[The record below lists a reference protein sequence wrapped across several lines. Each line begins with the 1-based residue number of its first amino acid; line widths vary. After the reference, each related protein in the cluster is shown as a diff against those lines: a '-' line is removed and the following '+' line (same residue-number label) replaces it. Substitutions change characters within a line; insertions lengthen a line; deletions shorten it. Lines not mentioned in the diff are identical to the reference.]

1 MIELFMVVAY
11 FIITTAAGKI
21 MNGKGDN
28 SIQYFFVAKKHLGI
42 GLTVALMFGEMVAG
56 SSTVGNAASAFKMGL
71 SSVWTNWGMVLGVLV
86 FVFCTAKFY
95 RRAGH
100 FGVMS
105 VPEAFAFRFDKRVR
119 LVVLVIIMFV
129 YGIIFSQQPIAAAAL
144 LSSMLGVNK
153 AVLAW
158 IVGILFAYMALH
170 GLKGIAG
177 MNVIHSLVMFAG
189 MFVVSF
195 LAVGKAG
202 GLAYMMANTPAHYF
216 TVTYPDKI
224 TVAAQVLGAAF
235 SMILSSTVVNCCL
248 GAESLKT
255 AKSGIVWSGILVI
268 PFALMPALIGI
279 AGFVTMPDAQ
289 AGNIIYTMAESVHPV
304 FSGIVSMAVLAAILS
319 TGPGL
324 LLSLSA
330 TLTRDF
336 YMLVRP
342 QASEKE
348 QIRFSKGSIVVM
360 ALVATGFGLTTS
372 SILTQILG
380 AFQIRSVA
388 GVVLIIALVWK
399 QVSNRAAFW
408 SILIGGILA
417 GVWHFS
423 GNPFGIQPFW
433 AAVPASVVILTVLT
447 MLEKEKISPDYLA
460 YYNKIKDVSDSE
472 I

>member
-1 MIELFMVVAY
+1 
-11 FIITTAAGKI
+11 
-21 MNGKGDN
+21 
-28 SIQYFFVAKKHLGI
+28 
-42 GLTVALMFGEMVAG
+42 
-56 SSTVGNAASAFKMGL
+56 
-71 SSVWTNWGMVLGVLV
+71 MVLGVLV

-170 GLKGIAG
+170 GLKGI
-177 MNVIHSLVMFAG
+177 AG